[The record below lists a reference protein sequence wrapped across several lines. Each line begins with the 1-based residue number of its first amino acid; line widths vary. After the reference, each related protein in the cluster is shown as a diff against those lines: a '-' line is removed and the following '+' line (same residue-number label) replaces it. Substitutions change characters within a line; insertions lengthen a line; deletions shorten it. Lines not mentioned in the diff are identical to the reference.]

1 MGGGT
6 ADIIAHEKV
15 MIDNKIYFD
24 ELYLPTG
31 GLMEYKKLMMNLLK
45 ELLTNYLGKNVLKD
59 YWKI

>member
-1 MGGGT
+1 
-6 ADIIAHEKV
+6 

-31 GLMEYKKLMMNLLK
+31 GSYGIQKIMMNLLK